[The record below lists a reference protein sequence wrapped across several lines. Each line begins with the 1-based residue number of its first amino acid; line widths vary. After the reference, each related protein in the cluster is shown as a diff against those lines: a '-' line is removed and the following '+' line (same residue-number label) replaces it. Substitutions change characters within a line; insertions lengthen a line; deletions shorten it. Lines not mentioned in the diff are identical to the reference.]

1 MSNQHLQVVPMTQ
14 QAVDTYGSRSL
25 TAGDIQAQVNLM
37 QDVMRSTMLDGTHYG
52 TIPGTKTKSLFK
64 AGAEKL
70 MATFRL
76 ACIPEVE
83 DLGRDGEVHY
93 RVTVKVYSSG
103 GSLLGAGIG
112 ECSSQEDKYA
122 WRGALCGEEY
132 DATPE
137 NRRRLKFAK
146 SYGKIEKRQQ
156 IRTNPADVANTIL
169 KMAKKRAQ
177 VDAVITVT
185 AASDIF
191 TQDIE
196 DLPEEIREQVAAD
209 SRSRPA
215 AQAVAQAIPA
225 DSPERDAAI
234 AACRAEAAKGT
245 EHFRAWWKDSFPK
258 ESRSLVTDKVADF
271 QAIAASADAMHADKE
286 DAA

>member
-122 WRGALCGEEY
+122 WRGALCGEEF

-196 DLPEEIREQVAAD
+196 DLPEEIREQVAED
-209 SRSRPA
+209 VRSRARPG
-215 AQAVAQAIPA
+215 AQAVQKTIPE
-225 DSPERDAAI
+225 DTPERLALIANMVDVADNGSDA
-234 AACRAEAAKGT
+234 
-245 EHFRAWWKDSFPK
+245 FRDAWKDLSK
-258 ESRSLVTDKVADF
+258 EQRALIADRMDEF
-271 QAIAASADAMHADKE
+271 KQHALAADAKSAE
-286 DAA
+286 VE